1 MQAQNHLKL
10 MIKTK
15 FHKILFG
22 GVVALSFVSF
32 IYLNTVSIEQPTQP
46 HTLIIQDQYEEEE
59 EKPAAVSLPDVEM
72 VKKIIESGKKVIQ
85 VF

>member
-1 MQAQNHLKL
+1 MQAQNHPKL

-15 FHKILFG
+15 FHKILFFC
-22 GVVALSFVSF
+22 VVALSFASF
-32 IYLNTVSIEQPTQP
+32 IYLNTVSIEQPTKP
-46 HTLIIQDQYEEEE
+46 HSLIIQDQYEEEE

>member
-1 MQAQNHLKL
+1 M
-10 MIKTK
+10 
-15 FHKILFG
+15 LFFC
-22 GVVALSFVSF
+22 VVALSFVSF
-32 IYLNTVSIEQPTQP
+32 IYLNTVSIEQTPAE
-46 HTLIIQDQYEEEE
+46 HSEIIQNQFEEEE